1 MCHLVV
7 PIALLLAVTAADK
20 RTTADERRR
29 QDLSVMGRR
38 VVHRIKGQW
47 KHRLTASDSRKTQGM
62 SHVTHFCF
70 LSTPLRILQT
80 LDRLRPRL
88 FVEIGL
94 SSDWGAEFLRL
105 IRLLEPDN
113 HDPALLYEQVSHWF
127 ERQRLLF
134 QELHILHELPRDGP
148 DAQSATFHAVTNAMQ
163 CPPLC
168 VNGRTFFLWSAAHN
182 DKKEFAEATER
193 LSNLVEAA
201 IGRVKSELLES
212 PQTDFQVFHVG
223 RWHKTESMSAD
234 ELHTFHACTRLRL
247 RRMCKLA
254 EERSVEQALQQ
265 YFQVMPILHDTYK
278 LRLREETKVP
288 DNRELWALVF
298 DEDFPRKANAAG
310 NLQQLRS
317 LAF

>member
-1 MCHLVV
+1 MKHFNYVKPRWESSNCPRRRVCHLVV

-20 RTTADERRR
+20 RTTAEERRR

-88 FVEIGL
+88 FVEIGV

-168 VNGRTFFLWSAAHN
+168 VNGRTFF
-182 DKKEFAEATER
+182 F
-193 LSNLVEAA
+193 
-201 IGRVKSELLES
+201 GLL
-212 PQTDFQVFHVG
+212 PT
-223 RWHKTESMSAD
+223 T
-234 ELHTFHACTRLRL
+234 TR
-247 RRMCKLA
+247 
-254 EERSVEQALQQ
+254 
-265 YFQVMPILHDTYK
+265 
-278 LRLREETKVP
+278 
-288 DNRELWALVF
+288 
-298 DEDFPRKANAAG
+298 
-310 NLQQLRS
+310 RS
-317 LAF
+317 LPRQLNACPTWSRPP